1 MNNSQLDANFINDGN
16 SEEAFDSFS
25 DMGEDPVTGDF
36 NVTYSENDELE
47 GDDLSVGRFELKVET
62 GNKDKRS
69 GSRKKSS
76 SVQDEGIVDPV
87 QQYLLEIGE
96 IPLLD
101 SAAEVSLGKQMK
113 DGIVAARTILE
124 SDELRHKIAHML
136 ANINFTED
144 DCGRNQPFG
153 KDNVPKASNNVPK
166 VSSQPVSYEED
177 CKIEYDSIENDIKNV
192 VYKLINHCDDVGLWQ
207 NLFIL
212 LIERC
217 SDAKKCWDE
226 ARFFLGQQLK
236 IRVDNGELS
245 VEELERWNN
254 LNSII
259 DNGKLAKNRLIE
271 SNLRLVV
278 SIAKKFMNRGM
289 AFPDLVEE
297 GNLGL
302 IRAVE
307 KFNHE
312 KGYKFSTYATWWIRQ
327 SITRALADQS
337 RTIRIPVHMVETLNR
352 MNRVTRD
359 LIQIKGREPSVE
371 EIADRMFP
379 IDLNEVDSEVE
390 SIYGKK
396 LSHNDHRFK
405 EEVRKRRDLAI
416 MKVREIRKISQEP
429 VSLEAPVG
437 EEEDS
442 RYGDFLEDKTA
453 DSPPEVVEEMWLK
466 SDIKEAMRL
475 LSRREGQ
482 VLEMRFG
489 LQDNGQTYTLEEV
502 GRKFSVTRERIRQ
515 IEAHA
520 LRKLRQFKSV
530 TNPLRDCLE

>member
-25 DMGEDPVTGDF
+25 DVGEDSVTGDF
-36 NVTYSENDELE
+36 NVTYPENDELE

-76 SVQDEGIVDPV
+76 FVQDEGIVDPV

-113 DGIVAARTILE
+113 DGMVAARTILE

-136 ANINFTED
+136 ANIDFSED
-144 DCGRNQPFG
+144 DCGRNQPFS
-153 KDNVPKASNNVPK
+153 KDNVPKASNDVPK
-166 VSSQPVSYEED
+166 VSPQPVTCDED

-207 NLFIL
+207 KLFIL

-226 ARFFLGQQLK
+226 ARVFLGQQLK
-236 IRVDNGELS
+236 MRVDNGELS

-405 EEVRKRRDLAI
+405 EEIRKRRDLAI

-502 GRKFSVTRERIRQ
+502 GKKFSVTRERIRQ